1 MKFGLHKMYKGR
13 STGTR
18 HVTIYFSVKSVKILQ
33 SMQIGST
40 RSFEK
45 FLENDE
51 EKKLRAHRSFM
62 LFALFLLLIKVLVSA
77 SMSLFIIIDYKTLF
91 IQNITVLYLL
101 KKHARIYVTK
111 ILLRK

>member
-1 MKFGLHKMYKGR
+1 MLLY
-13 STGTR
+13 
-18 HVTIYFSVKSVKILQ
+18 ISVLKEILR

-40 RSFEK
+40 RRSSEK

-51 EKKLRAHRSFM
+51 ESKLRAHRSFV
-62 LFALFLLLIKVLVSA
+62 LFALFLFLIQVLVSA
-77 SMSLFIIIDYKTLF
+77 SMSLFIIINYKTLF

-101 KKHARIYVTK
+101 KKHARVYVTK

>member
-18 HVTIYFSVKSVKILQ
+18 HVTIYFSVKILQ

-51 EKKLRAHRSFM
+51 EKKLCAHRSFV
-62 LFALFLLLIKVLVSA
+62 LFALFLLLIKVLMSA